1 MKPYSL
7 RSFVLSYDEKP
18 YSLRS
23 FVLSY
28 DEKPYFAALRSSC
41 HSARPRP
48 PINDA
53 QRIYLPRPQGEGS
66 A

>member
-28 DEKPYFAALRSSC
+28 DEKPYFAALV
-41 HSARPRP
+41 RPVV
-48 PINDA
+48 
-53 QRIYLPRPQGEGS
+53 
-66 A
+66 